1 MITYQLFSFVPEGML
16 GVFVEVELE
25 TVSRG
30 LFVRAVNI
38 QRSGRESGKPEYPVQ

>member
-1 MITYQLFSFVPEGML
+1 ML
-16 GVFVEVELE
+16 GVFAEVELE

-38 QRSGRESGKPEYPVQ
+38 QRSGREFERPEYPVQ